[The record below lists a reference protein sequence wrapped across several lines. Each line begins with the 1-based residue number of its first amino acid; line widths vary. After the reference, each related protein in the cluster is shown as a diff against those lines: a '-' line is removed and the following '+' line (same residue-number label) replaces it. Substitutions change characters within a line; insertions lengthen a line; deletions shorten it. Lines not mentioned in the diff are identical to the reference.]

1 MICLLRD
8 LKERECSCTTK
19 CALHQ
24 PAPRTVITVSPR
36 TVLITAGFI
45 GFIIALGTAM
55 AFAAVNAE
63 RHYARQ
69 ALVEQEQV
77 SR

>member
-1 MICLLRD
+1 MENCGM
-8 LKERECSCTTK
+8 KSFRECNCETK
-19 CALHQ
+19 CAFHQ

-45 GFIIALGTAM
+45 GVMVSL
-55 AFAAVNAE
+55 FAAVALAAVKAE
-63 RHYARQ
+63 PYYEHQ
-69 ALVEQEQV
+69 ALRQQEQV

>member
-1 MICLLRD
+1 MTCLLRD
-8 LKERECSCTTK
+8 LSPRECSCTTK

-36 TVLITAGFI
+36 AVLITAGFI
-45 GFIIALGTAM
+45 GVMVSLFAAM

-63 RHYARQ
+63 RHYAHQ